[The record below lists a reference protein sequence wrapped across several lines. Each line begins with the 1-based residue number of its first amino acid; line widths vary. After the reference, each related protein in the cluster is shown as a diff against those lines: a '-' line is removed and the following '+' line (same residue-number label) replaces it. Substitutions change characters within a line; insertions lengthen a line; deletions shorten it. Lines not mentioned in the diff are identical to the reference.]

1 MTVSVKGVC
10 DRFTAIQKLVWVF
23 GMVVGDLDQGKT
35 IALERENSFLRTEV
49 ARLKAQLEAME
60 VIADTDGL
68 TGLLN
73 RRAFVRELERAI
85 SAHERYGFSTALVYA
100 DVRGLKKIND
110 TLGHAAGDD
119 ALCHVAGALA
129 GGIRTTDSV
138 GRLGGDEFGVILSHL
153 EEGTAR
159 ERLSS
164 IARVVQFAPLACDGA
179 DIAVRLRFGMTM
191 LVSGDSARAA
201 LTRADL
207 AMYASGGAQRS
218 ER

>member
-1 MTVSVKGVC
+1 
-10 DRFTAIQKLVWVF
+10 
-23 GMVVGDLDQGKT
+23 MVTGDLDPGNA
-35 IALERENSFLRTEV
+35 IALERENNFLRTEV

-100 DVRGLKKIND
+100 DVRGLKQIND

-119 ALCHVAGALA
+119 ALRHVAGALA

-153 EEGTAR
+153 EEGIAR
-159 ERLSS
+159 ERLLS
-164 IARVVQFAPLACDGA
+164 IARAVQFAPLACDGA
-179 DIAVRLRFGMTM
+179 EIDVRLRFGMTM
-191 LVSGDSARAA
+191 LVSGDNARMA
-201 LTRADL
+201 LTRADK
-207 AMYASGGAQRS
+207 AMYANARTHRS